1 MVWYKNITTW
11 VFALALLTYGCQDA
25 GNEGRKPIDP
35 PTANFSST
43 NTNCRAPCQVDFQS
57 LSQNADS
64 YLWTFGDGDTS
75 SKENPSH
82 VFESE
87 GIYSVSFQAKNF
99 KGTDVVIKK
108 IKIDSGFS
116 KAGIESITI
125 NDFPDTDTNNTSWDP
140 NSPPD
145 LYVEFLQE
153 PDSLLIGNTQVFP
166 NLVDSITLP
175 KTWNFNSPLVELT
188 DFDKSYT
195 VRFIDQDSNMP
206 NDTVLSYTLP
216 DNGLKAVPDPY
227 LEEFPIKNSE
237 DETIGNIALDWR
249 K

>member
-11 VFALALLTYGCQDA
+11 VLALALLTYGCQDA
-25 GNEGRKPIDP
+25 GDEGRKPIDP

-43 NTNCRAPCQVDFQS
+43 NTNCRAPCQVDFES

-75 SKENPSH
+75 SKENPTH

-87 GIYSVSFQAKNF
+87 GIYSVSFKAENF
-99 KGTDVVIKK
+99 KGADVVVKE

-116 KAGIESITI
+116 RVGINSITL
-125 NDFPDTDTNNTSWDP
+125 NDFPATDTNNASWDP

-145 LYVEFLQE
+145 VYVEFLE
-153 PDSLLIGNTQVFP
+153 KPDSVLIGNTQVFP
-166 NLVDSITLP
+166 NVVDSITLP
-175 KTWNFNSPLVELT
+175 KTWDFNSPLLEL
-188 DFDKSYT
+188 DNFDKSYA
-195 VRFIDQDSNMP
+195 VRVIDQDSNMP
-206 NDTVLSYTLP
+206 NDTVFTYTLP

-227 LEEFPIKNSE
+227 LEKFPIKNPD
-237 DETIGNIALDWR
+237 DETIGNIELDWR